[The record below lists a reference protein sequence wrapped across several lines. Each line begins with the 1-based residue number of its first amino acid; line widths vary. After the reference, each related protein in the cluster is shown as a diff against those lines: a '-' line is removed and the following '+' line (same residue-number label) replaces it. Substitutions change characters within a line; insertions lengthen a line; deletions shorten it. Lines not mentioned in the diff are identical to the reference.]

1 MEKKKREMGRYFTVG
16 NPFQTKP
23 FRNWARALA
32 IANGR
37 ALEPFAGCGNIP
49 MLLDQAG
56 YNLSFSKYDIQPAQK
71 GIMKRDTM
79 KSFPRG
85 YRTVITN
92 PPWLAKNS
100 AQRRGICF
108 PQTHFDD
115 LYKVALEKCLLN
127 AENVCAIIPDT
138 FITSG
143 EFRKRLMAY
152 VSLPGEMFAD
162 TEQPVGMALFG
173 KCGKAAT
180 YWIWNRRIG
189 TIAEIESAMPQRARR
204 KLRFNAKDGNLGLIA
219 VDGTI
224 GPSIRFCGA
233 EEIPKSAVK
242 GTSRSRTRILVTG
255 TVPSTKRLN
264 SRLAE
269 LREKTGDMP
278 LSSFKGT
285 RKDGM
290 YRRRISWRQ
299 AEDIVSEVRGCGPAR
314 RGFRA

>member
-1 MEKKKREMGRYFTVG
+1 MEKKKREMGRYFTMG
-16 NPFQTKP
+16 NPFQTRA
-23 FRNWARALA
+23 FRDWASALA

-49 MLLDQAG
+49 MLLEQAG
-56 YNLSFSKYDIQPAQK
+56 YDLRFSKFDIQPAQK
-71 GIMKRDTM
+71 GILKRDTI

-85 YRTVITN
+85 YKTVITN

-100 AQRRGICF
+100 AQRRGIRF
-108 PQTHFDD
+108 PQTQFDD

-173 KCGKAAT
+173 ESGKEAT

-189 TIAEIESAMPQRARR
+189 KIAAIESAMPKRARR
-204 KLRFNAKDGNLGLIA
+204 KLRFNAKNGNLGLIA
-219 VDGTI
+219 VDGTK
-224 GPSIRFCGA
+224 GPSIRFCDA
-233 EEIPKSAVK
+233 EEIPKSAIKV
-242 GTSRSRTRILVTG
+242 TSRSRTRILVRG
-255 TVPSTKRLN
+255 TVPSTGRLN
-264 SRLAE
+264 NRLAE

-299 AEDIVSEVRGCGPAR
+299 AEDIVSEALGA
-314 RGFRA
+314 